1 MPPRPRRSTSAR
13 PEASM
18 QMLASTAGNAAGSI
32 LKKEELVELA
42 TSPDAAA
49 TIPSDPAADATAA
62 LTGAETGVEPSSPV
76 QHTAEASE
84 AVAEPVSQSSTPPET
99 DVQQDT
105 APLPVSG
112 HDVDV
117 APGPAR
123 LASTQQVVPSPR
135 RVPSRASPASPP
147 SRETP
152 IFAPSSF
159 GRPASVASSAGSY
172 PKGLPVPPSATA
184 APAMAISTSNDSNSP
199 FGEFQRRVVRKTSST
214 ASLTPSEQRRPS
226 IEGSPLAGRAVLGEA
241 PARAVGVGI
250 GSGSGSGSGTGAVSP
265 PKEGVVSGFAA
276 LGTSLGKPNWLA
288 RKTSGRSTGAAGG
301 TATSAQSGTTG
312 PRTEGRTAVDE
323 LRKLHGT

>member
-1 MPPRPRRSTSAR
+1 
-13 PEASM
+13 
-18 QMLASTAGNAAGSI
+18 
-32 LKKEELVELA
+32 
-42 TSPDAAA
+42 
-49 TIPSDPAADATAA
+49 
-62 LTGAETGVEPSSPV
+62 VEPI
-76 QHTAEASE
+76 
-84 AVAEPVSQSSTPPET
+84 AEPVSQSSTPPET
-99 DVQQDT
+99 DVRPD
-105 APLPVSG
+105 AV
-112 HDVDV
+112 
-117 APGPAR
+117 PGPERYVETQPEPAR
-123 LASTQQVVPSPR
+123 LVPVQQVVPSPR

-199 FGEFQRRVVRKTSST
+199 FGEFQRRVIRKTSST

-226 IEGSPLAGRAVLGEA
+226 IEGSPLAGRAVLGEVS
-241 PARAVGVGI
+241 ARAVGIGI
-250 GSGSGSGSGTGAVSP
+250 GIGTGTGTGAVSP

-288 RKTSGRSTGAAGG
+288 RKTSGRSTGAPGAAGG
-301 TATSAQSGTTG
+301 TATSAQSGTTA
-312 PRTEGRTAVDE
+312 PRAEGKTAMDE